1 MNGTMVL
8 LDAGGYV
15 ALLLWGMHMVQSGV
29 SRAYG
34 ADLRRLLGSALKL
47 SNARVSRGAWGHHHS
62 ASSTAVA
69 LIASSFAASGVVD
82 LVPAFAIM
90 LGAPTSAPPSSFR
103 HFPSTSAGSPPFSFS
118 SDYSHSTRRIERG
131 RDLGR
136 VAIGLGLMLHSLN
149 LLIDT
154 IQPLE
159 SSPTVKVLFQT
170 ITMEPTVGVLVS
182 AAITWVSHSSVAIVL
197 LVMSFVQANVIRPEQ
212 ALVLVL
218 GANLGSAINPVFEG
232 VKGDNPANRRL
243 PVGNLVNRAVGCL
256 LFLPLLPY
264 MAGFLA
270 RLDSDPTREVANF
283 HTLFNVVM
291 ATLFIFPLRS
301 FVRLISWL
309 LPDRAKATEPGTPQ
323 YLDDA
328 ALDTPYVALANAARE
343 ALRMADVVEQMLR
356 NLIDV
361 FANNDRKLITATAR
375 MDDTLDKLHDA
386 IKLYL
391 SKISPETLNEETSRR
406 YSDILTFTINLEH
419 IGDIIDKNLLEL
431 AAKKIK
437 HRLNFS
443 VEGRADIRLMLTRL
457 LDNLR
462 LALAVFMTSDAA
474 AARRLISE
482 KETFRDMERAATESH
497 FERLR
502 EGRLESIETSALHID
517 ILRDAKRINSHITA
531 TAYPI
536 LDQAGVLRRSR
547 LRDEPHN

>member
-1 MNGTMVL
+1 MSGTLVL

-34 ADLRRLLGSALKL
+34 TDLRRVLGSALKH
-47 SNARVSRGAWGHHHS
+47 RVRAFLAGLGVTTALQ
-62 ASSTAVA
+62 SSTAVA
-69 LIASSFAASGVVD
+69 LIATSFAASGVVD
-82 LVPAFAIM
+82 LVPALAIM
-90 LGAPTSAPPSSFR
+90 LGANVGTTLIVQALSFDASWLASLLFLVGLLAFNKADR
-103 HFPSTSAGSPPFSFS
+103 
-118 SDYSHSTRRIERG
+118 TRV

-136 VAIGLGLMLHSLN
+136 VAIGLGLMLHSLH
-149 LLIDT
+149 LLMET
-154 IQPLE
+154 IRPLE
-159 SSPTVKVLFQT
+159 GAPTVKVLFQT
-170 ITMEPTVGVLVS
+170 ITAEPTVGVLVS
-182 AAITWVSHSSVAIVL
+182 AVITWISHSSVAIVL
-197 LVMSFVQANVIRPEQ
+197 LVMSFVQANVISSQ
-212 ALVLVL
+212 DALVLVL

-232 VKGDNPANRRL
+232 AKGDNPANRRL
-243 PVGNLVNRAVGCL
+243 PVGNLVNRIVGCI
-256 LFLPLLPY
+256 LFLPILSYVAAAL
-264 MAGFLA
+264 AFLDA
-270 RLDSDPTREVANF
+270 DPAREVANF
-283 HTLFNVVM
+283 HTFFNVAM
-291 ATLFIFPLRS
+291 AAIFIVPLRS
-301 FVRLISWL
+301 FAGLISWF
-309 LPDRAKATEPGTPQ
+309 LPDRTRATEPGTPQ
-323 YLDDA
+323 YLDTA

-343 ALRMADVVEQMLR
+343 ALRMADVVENMLR

-361 FANNDRKLITATAR
+361 FANNDRKLITTTAR

-419 IGDIIDKNLLEL
+419 VGDIIDKNLLEL

-437 HRLNFS
+437 HRLDFS

-462 LALAVFMTSDAA
+462 LALAVFMTADAT

-547 LRDEPHN
+547 VRDEPA